1 MLSFRI
7 AVRFL
12 KSGKTQTILI
22 VVGIAIAISIQVFVG
37 LLLDSLQKSL
47 VNQTIGN
54 SPQIT
59 VTSATDIGSIRDWE
73 SMVET
78 IERLGLTRVVSV
90 SASANAF
97 VRDGGINL
105 PVLVR
110 GFDFEEADRIYNI
123 NSRIYEGGLYQS
135 RREVLIGRDLSE
147 ELETSVGDR
156 LSVLSPNNSSSTFT
170 ISGLYDLGIA
180 SVNKSWV
187 IADRRTVQQLFGL
200 DRRITSIEMTVD
212 DVFAADAIAYEIEQ
226 ILNNED
232 IKVENWKE
240 QNEDLLSGLSGQQTS
255 STIIQAVIILSVVI
269 AIASVLAISVLQK
282 SRQIGILKA
291 MGIKDLAASLIFIY
305 QGFLIGLVG
314 SILGVALGLGLLY
327 AFNTFTTNPDGTA
340 LIDLYIEYEF
350 VLRSWII
357 AILASTLAGVIPARK
372 SLQLDPIEVIREG

>member
-37 LLLDSLQKSL
+37 LLLGSLQKSL

-73 SMVET
+73 NIVES
-78 IERLGLTRVVSV
+78 IEQLGLTRVVSV

-97 VRDGGINL
+97 VRDENTNL
-105 PVLVR
+105 PVLIR
-110 GFDFEEADRIYNI
+110 GFDFEEADRIYDI

-135 RREVLIGRDLSE
+135 RREVLVGRDLSE
-147 ELETSVGDR
+147 ELEISVGDK
-156 LSVLSPNNSSSTFT
+156 LSVLSPNESLNTFT

-180 SVNKSWV
+180 SINKSWI
-187 IADRRTVQQLFGL
+187 IADRRTVQQLFGF

-212 DVFAADAIAYEIEQ
+212 DVFAADAIAYEVEQ
-226 ILNNED
+226 ILDNED
-232 IKVENWKE
+232 IKVDSWQD
-240 QNEDLLSGLSGQQTS
+240 QNEDLLGALNGQQTS

-291 MGIKDLAASLIFIY
+291 MGIKDLAASLIFID

-327 AFNTFTTNPDGTA
+327 AFNIFTTNPDGTA
-340 LIDLYIEYEF
+340 LIDLYIESGF
-350 VLRSWII
+350 VLRSWLI
-357 AILASTLAGVIPARK
+357 AVLASTLAGVIPARK